1 MTASFEPITTTFAAA
16 HAAAGAL
23 CLGCL
28 SLSAAPILGAHPAW
42 KPMRFGFS
50 IASFL
55 IAMAMILPLVDLPV
69 VARKAM
75 AWSLSLTM
83 AIEMAVIAGQA
94 LRGTTSHFNRHTPL
108 DAAAWS
114 AMVVAIGVAILCTVA
129 LALVATFG
137 PLRFADG
144 TSVDPLLAT
153 SIRLG
158 LWPFVLVAFTG
169 ARMAALGRHTVDGL
183 DGGEGLALVGW
194 STTRGDLRVPHFF
207 ALHAV
212 HVFPL
217 AALALRAAPV
227 SQAVRW
233 AVFAVV
239 AVGWMFATLRALVAA
254 MSARPLW

>member
-1 MTASFEPITTTFAAA
+1 MGTTFEPVTTTFAAA
-16 HAAAGAL
+16 HAAVGVL

-28 SLSAAPILGAHPAW
+28 RISASPILGAHPAW

-55 IAMAMILPLVDLPV
+55 IAMALILPLVDLPDAV
-69 VARKAM
+69 RKAM
-75 AWSLSLTM
+75 AWFFSLTM
-83 AIEMAVIAGQA
+83 AIEMSIVAGQA
-94 LRGTTSHFNRHTPL
+94 LRGTTSHFNTKTPL

-114 AMVVAIGVAILCTVA
+114 AMVLAIGVALVCMAA

-144 TSVDPLLAT
+144 TAVDALLAT

-169 ARMAALGRHTVDGL
+169 ARMATLGRHTVAGL
-183 DGGEGLALVGW
+183 DGGAGLPVLGW
-194 STTRGDLRVPHFF
+194 SATRGDLRIPHFF

-212 HVFPL
+212 HVLPMV
-217 AALALRAAPV
+217 ALALRAAPV
-227 SQAVRW
+227 SHVVRW
-233 AVFAVV
+233 SIFVVV
-239 AVGWMFATLRALVAA
+239 AAGWMFATFRALVAA
-254 MSARPLW
+254 MSARGVW